1 MLKIEISQE
10 QKTSSEELLNII
22 SVFEQIGEKLK
33 LIIESS
39 DPSKYKIIIDSIFR
53 YLNYT
58 EIESLLDSI
67 KDNSN
72 WPVFLAEFSKE
83 KHKHEGTIESFYLHQ
98 VEEARLSLCTS
109 DFMAYI
115 IGKKCDLQVLFN
127 DNSIWSEVYTKIN
140 TELNGYLIREKVL
153 CIGESN
159 RKAHVPINY
168 ALSMFFL
175 HDKKT
180 AASKFKTILD
190 KDRKLRLEGSYEAE
204 YFLVVEKFFD
214 RLKLDYIPQIINLYQ
229 LEQDFFENKKYEYVT
244 REEIMKIVNKR
255 DYFNNNPFK
264 IDSAHLLTQNN
275 IKSNELL
282 FKLIFLYFE
291 QIGSKNAEKDTKVLI
306 SCFTENHPSFD
317 KIEINNT
324 RVSLNQYLVKN
335 NKIDEFIYYIYYLT
349 CRKILIDS
357 KNKLSNSIPEFL
369 FKPEGMSKQKITD
382 ILSNRDKIEKA
393 FETKLPN
400 DLFSKAQKLH

>member
-1 MLKIEISQE
+1 
-10 QKTSSEELLNII
+10 
-22 SVFEQIGEKLK
+22 
-33 LIIESS
+33 
-39 DPSKYKIIIDSIFR
+39 
-53 YLNYT
+53 
-58 EIESLLDSI
+58 
-67 KDNSN
+67 
-72 WPVFLAEFSKE
+72 
-83 KHKHEGTIESFYLHQ
+83 
-98 VEEARLSLCTS
+98 
-109 DFMAYI
+109 
-115 IGKKCDLQVLFN
+115 
-127 DNSIWSEVYTKIN
+127 
-140 TELNGYLIREKVL
+140 
-153 CIGESN
+153 
-159 RKAHVPINY
+159 
-168 ALSMFFL
+168 
-175 HDKKT
+175 
-180 AASKFKTILD
+180 
-190 KDRKLRLEGSYEAE
+190 
-204 YFLVVEKFFD
+204 
-214 RLKLDYIPQIINLYQ
+214 
-229 LEQDFFENKKYEYVT
+229 
-244 REEIMKIVNKR
+244 MKIVNKR

>member
-1 MLKIEISQE
+1 MEISQE
-10 QKTSSEELLNII
+10 QKIKTINSEDPLTI
-22 SVFEQIGEKLK
+22 VTAYEQISEKLK
-33 LIIESS
+33 LILESS
-39 DPSKYKIIIDSIFR
+39 DHSKYKAIIDLIFWH
-53 YLNYT
+53 LNYK
-58 EIESLLDSI
+58 EIESLLDSV

-72 WPVFLAEFSKE
+72 WPVFLAEFGKE
-83 KHKHEGTIESFYLHQ
+83 KYIQEEGIESFYLNQ
-98 VEEARLSLCTS
+98 IEEARLSLCTS
-109 DFMAYI
+109 DFMVFL
-115 IGKKCDLQVLFN
+115 IGKKCDLQVLLN
-127 DNSIWSEVYTKIN
+127 EDSIWSEVYTDIN
-140 TELNGYLIREKVL
+140 KELNGYLLREKVL

-159 RKAHVPINY
+159 RKAHVPLNY

-190 KDRKLRLEGSYEAE
+190 KDRKPRLEGSYEAE

-214 RLKLDYIPQIINLYQ
+214 RLKLDCIPQIINLYQ

-291 QIGSKNAEKDTKVLI
+291 QIGSPNAEKDTKVLI

-335 NKIDEFIYYIYYLT
+335 TL
-349 CRKILIDS
+349 
-357 KNKLSNSIPEFL
+357 LSESL
-369 FKPEGMSKQKITD
+369 K
-382 ILSNRDKIEKA
+382 
-393 FETKLPN
+393 
-400 DLFSKAQKLH
+400 